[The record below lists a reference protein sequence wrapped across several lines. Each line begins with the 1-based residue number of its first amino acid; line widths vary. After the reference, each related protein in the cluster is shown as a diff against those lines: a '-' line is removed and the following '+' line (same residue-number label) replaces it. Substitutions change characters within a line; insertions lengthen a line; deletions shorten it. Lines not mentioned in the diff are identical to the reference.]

1 VLADLDGMEPG
12 RTQTALDRAET
23 QILFPLVAAEPRRL
37 LPSPTRR
44 LVVATLALAIVAAG
58 IAGFVAFGSTSSK
71 PLHVPRVLGLEAARA
86 EARLRNA
93 HFAPVIKHASSDQ
106 FSQGL
111 VYRAVPGP
119 GSALKSGRPV
129 TIWIST
135 GPATSVVPNLVGTS
149 LSRAERVLSAAHL
162 ELITKRIPSGRYG
175 VDRITRQAPGR
186 GGRLPAGG
194 TMTLWVSTGSPR
206 VLVPD
211 VRGETAQQAT
221 RDLRNAG
228 FEVKNA
234 GPSTATSD
242 YSLVGKV
249 AGQSPVAVKARKKSV
264 VIISVYYYV
273 APPPPPPPPPVTYPP
288 TIGVT

>member
-1 VLADLDGMEPG
+1 
-12 RTQTALDRAET
+12 
-23 QILFPLVAAEPRRL
+23 
-37 LPSPTRR
+37 
-44 LVVATLALAIVAAG
+44 
-58 IAGFVAFGSTSSK
+58 
-71 PLHVPRVLGLEAARA
+71 
-86 EARLRNA
+86 
-93 HFAPVIKHASSDQ
+93 
-106 FSQGL
+106 
-111 VYRAVPGP
+111 
-119 GSALKSGRPV
+119 
-129 TIWIST
+129 
-135 GPATSVVPNLVGTS
+135 
-149 LSRAERVLSAAHL
+149 
-162 ELITKRIPSGRYG
+162 
-175 VDRITRQAPGR
+175 
-186 GGRLPAGG
+186 
-194 TMTLWVSTGSPR
+194 MTLWVSTGSPR

-273 APPPPPPPPPVTYPP
+273 APPPPPPPPVTYPP